1 MAKIPEALRKKLL
14 DQKKEMASGGLLIS
28 NKEWTKGRVRLL
40 PCTDELP
47 GHRVVSYYCKSLS
60 GDKKGSTSPETF
72 GLPCPI
78 AEAFSKLK
86 KEDKEVRD
94 RAYEMVN
101 KQVEY
106 WVPVVVRGQEGTP
119 DAPNI
124 RIFPLKKTVYSKVN
138 DFLTDEDVGEDITHA
153 IEGRDLLVK
162 KTGSGL
168 DTEWSVDKLDPSPL
182 HKDKAMRAALIA
194 AGKDMDVRQHFFG
207 IDYDVLAAIYEAL
220 TGDPMPEK
228 FRKAA
233 KGAASA
239 KPKSR
244 VAEAEEEV
252 EETEETG
259 ETEEVEIEVGARVS
273 FTDADDNTIE
283 GEVKSIE
290 DGTAS
295 VEDDDGGEWDVEVGS
310 LTLVEAEG
318 SDDGEGESEGDED
331 GDGEDGEADAD
342 EDGEDGEDEA
352 DAPEI
357 VKGSRVTFEGEDDA
371 TVTGKVVSIKGD
383 TAKVKDDE
391 GGDWNV
397 DVSALTLA
405 DEDAAEDAEEDEPE
419 EAAPKVTRKG
429 PPKAAAKPSAKKP
442 AKGED
447 AEDDAEEEQPNR
459 KTVARKPAA
468 KPPAKPA
475 AKASDKIRKAGRK

>member
-47 GHRVVSYYCKSLS
+47 GHRVVGYYCKSIA

-78 AEAFSKLK
+78 AEAFSRLK

-101 KQVEY
+101 KNVEY
-106 WVPVVVRGQEGTP
+106 WVPVVVRGHEGTP

-124 RIFPLKKTVYSKVN
+124 RIFPLKKTVYSKIN
-138 DFLTDEDVGEDITHA
+138 DFLTDEDVGEDITHPT
-153 IEGRDLLVK
+153 EGRDLLIK

-194 AGKDMDVRQHFFG
+194 AGKEMDVRQHFFG

-220 TGDPMPEK
+220 TGDPMPDK
-228 FRKAA
+228 FRK
-233 KGAASA
+233 SA
-239 KPKSR
+239 KSGKPTSKLSR
-244 VAEAEEEV
+244 VKDAEEA
-252 EETEETG
+252 EETEETEEAE
-259 ETEEVEIEVGARVS
+259 ETEEVEIEVGSRVS
-273 FTDADDNTIE
+273 FTDEDDNTIE

-295 VEDDDGGEWDVEVGS
+295 VEDDEGGEWDVEVDS
-310 LTLVEAEG
+310 LTLVE
-318 SDDGEGESEGDED
+318 SDESEDEGEDEA
-331 GDGEDGEADAD
+331 E
-342 EDGEDGEDEA
+342 EDGEDDESEDKAEADDEDEA

-357 VKGSRVTFEGEDDA
+357 EKGSRVTFDGDDDA

-391 GGDWNV
+391 GGEWNV

-405 DEDAAEDAEEDEPE
+405 DEDESEAEEAEEAEEPE

-429 PPKAAAKPSAKKP
+429 PPKGAAKPSAKKP
-442 AKGED
+442 AKDEDED
-447 AEDDAEEEQPNR
+447 ADAEEEQPNR
-459 KTVARKPAA
+459 KAAARKPAA
-468 KPPAKPA
+468 KPATKP
-475 AKASDKIRKAGRK
+475 KASDKIRKAGRK